1 MVTKVEF
8 FGYNARPFYL
18 GIINMRI
25 ITLLSI
31 VTALFVSFESEA
43 GKLEGAKIK
52 EIRQRGYDTLIHFDK
67 PFDQK
72 CKDGG
77 AWGFINLDD
86 TEKNKRLISLILTAA
101 AANKT
106 VTVNSGSCA
115 NGAYHQRI
123 TEVFVSF

>member
-1 MVTKVEF
+1 MRLVIF
-8 FGYNARPFYL
+8 LLAL
-18 GIINMRI
+18 G
-25 ITLLSI
+25 LLS
-31 VTALFVSFESEA
+31 TSFESEA

-52 EIRQRGYDTLIHFDK
+52 EIRQRGYDTLIRFDK
-67 PFDQK
+67 VFDQK

-77 AWGFINLDD
+77 AWGQLSLEE

-106 VTVNSGSCA
+106 VTVLSASCA
-115 NGAYHQRI
+115 NGAYHQKI

>member
-1 MVTKVEF
+1 M
-8 FGYNARPFYL
+8 G
-18 GIINMRI
+18 
-25 ITLLSI
+25 LLS
-31 VTALFVSFESEA
+31 TSFESEA

-52 EIRQRGYDTLIHFDK
+52 EIRQRGYDTLIHFSK

-86 TEKNKRLISLILTAA
+86 TEKNKRLMTLILTAA
-101 AANKT
+101 AAAADKT

-115 NGAYHQRI
+115 NGAYHQKI

>member
-1 MVTKVEF
+1 
-8 FGYNARPFYL
+8 
-18 GIINMRI
+18 MRI

-52 EIRQRGYDTLIHFDK
+52 EIRQRGYDTLIRFSK

-77 AWGFINLDD
+77 AWGQLSLEE
-86 TEKNKRLISLILTAA
+86 TEKNKRLMTLILTAA
-101 AANKT
+101 AADKT

-115 NGAYHQRI
+115 NGAYHQKI